1 VKATQALEEYNAEE
15 FRQLCNIFHRTAIE
29 VCEGQQMD
37 MNFENTENVAVQDYL
52 DMIGKKTAVLL
63 GCSLQMGAINAGV
76 SIKNQHLLYEFG
88 KHLGIA
94 FQLLD
99 DLLDAFAKDAKKFG
113 KQPGGDII
121 ANKKLFCF

>member
-1 VKATQALEEYNAEE
+1 
-15 FRQLCNIFHRTAIE
+15 
-29 VCEGQQMD
+29 MD

-121 ANKKLFCF
+121 ANKKLIGPLHVGKTQFKPSTYGFKLIIRPFSSVISNYSTTW